1 MNFVYPIKEKEKI
14 QAIKEYLAKSPR
26 DLLMFT
32 IGLNSALR
40 ISDILSLTVGQ
51 VKSGYVVM
59 KEQKTKKTK
68 RFPLNTS
75 IMDVLIP
82 YIADKCDDE
91 YLFASRKGGKPISR
105 IQAYRIIK
113 DASKKCGLKDIAT
126 HSMRKSFGYN
136 VYEKTKDIA
145 LVQQLLNHSSP
156 AISLR
161 YIGITQDKLDN
172 IYEEINLWN

>member
-1 MNFVYPIKEKEKI
+1 
-14 QAIKEYLAKSPR
+14 
-26 DLLMFT
+26 
-32 IGLNSALR
+32 
-40 ISDILSLTVGQ
+40 
-51 VKSGYVVM
+51 M

-75 IMDVLIP
+75 IMDVLVP
-82 YIADKCDDE
+82 YIADKSDDE

-172 IYEEINLWN
+172 IYEEINL